1 MEEAG
6 GVSQNPLPAK
16 RKSHVEGGE
25 KQPESPLNEES
36 VAQGD
41 APAVKRG
48 RAQGS
53 AEVEAAPSKPSLE
66 ERLCAVFA
74 HLRNVSVEIST
85 TAAADC
91 TTPSASE
98 TAAEIAP
105 NNAPVEVCVT
115 FDLRAGEGVAMR
127 GKFELAV
134 ERGEVT
140 AQGFTLRQPSHS
152 TSGGDGQFRSL
163 IKADFEVG
171 DWDPSPLL
179 QAGLA
184 GARVSVTGGW
194 WQSARRKKSKQ
205 SASAAR
211 TSDADLNEVK
221 VSFAILDETMYFTG
235 STASTAQDS
244 SPANPVFLTPMS
256 WVKYSEELLQLPQ
269 QQHIRILICG
279 AKGSGKSTLAKY
291 LANRFLSDSRRA
303 PTRKVLF
310 VNTDVGQTEL
320 TPPGIVATHCLSG
333 HDHQAFAPQPLQ
345 GASFVNSRHFS
356 PTQAAAYFVGTANPE
371 LHPPLYIESLRALCA
386 DTMSAAERCEN
397 ESSDGRSNHEPCGSI
412 TIVNTAGWIQG
423 LGLRFLHY
431 LLRFS
436 APTHIVQTSSN
447 APLDAELRQWE
458 MESRVSSATGII
470 QCDIRKFDPP
480 HGKHGDRRQKP
491 RNAPGA
497 AKAMSS
503 AELRTLSLV
512 RYFGEAAVLEDS
524 SAGSAHASAWKLPA
538 LDPTA
543 TNGAL
548 GQAIASLAPFQ
559 ISFQDISLE
568 ILHCGHIPFKDYLS
582 VMNGGIVGLCTL
594 QTASNP
600 DILGQ
605 GWSCSVNNAQQEE
618 QLSTGG
624 SETDGHVRR
633 VSEGPAHMLPKFL
646 ASSDQGN
653 GLQPIYRCV
662 GLGIVRAVDPDTRK
676 VYIVTPLDEELLAD
690 VDLLV
695 KGDLQVRSVFSVCLS
710 QSLCPTH
717 AEHRPCSVTG
727 AF

>member
-1 MEEAG
+1 MASPLLALDFGLGCIDAWAMEEAG

-356 PTQAAAYFVGTANPE
+356 PTQAAAYFVGTVSSHLATVCIHRTQASKSTRVLTLFVVCGWSKANPE

-386 DTMSAAERCEN
+386 DTMSAAEVGIIRKALYIFDKHPHLFFFVVFIQELLAMMQRCEN

-548 GQAIASLAPFQ
+548 GQ
-559 ISFQDISLE
+559 
-568 ILHCGHIPFKDYLS
+568 
-582 VMNGGIVGLCTL
+582 
-594 QTASNP
+594 
-600 DILGQ
+600 
-605 GWSCSVNNAQQEE
+605 
-618 QLSTGG
+618 
-624 SETDGHVRR
+624 
-633 VSEGPAHMLPKFL
+633 
-646 ASSDQGN
+646 
-653 GLQPIYRCV
+653 
-662 GLGIVRAVDPDTRK
+662 
-676 VYIVTPLDEELLAD
+676 
-690 VDLLV
+690 
-695 KGDLQVRSVFSVCLS
+695 VF
-710 QSLCPTH
+710 
-717 AEHRPCSVTG
+717 
-727 AF
+727 